1 MHSERHAPGKAGML
15 SVDIQ
20 QLADVTVMRCK
31 GRLYAEDSG
40 ALREAVLGRLLG
52 REAVLD
58 LAGITA
64 IDAGG
69 LGLLLSLQKSADVWG
84 TRLRVTNLPP
94 RVEQVIAL
102 TRLRDVLGICSALP
116 HETPNR

>member
-1 MHSERHAPGKAGML
+1 M
-15 SVDIQ
+15 
-20 QLADVTVMRCK
+20 TVIRCK
-31 GRLYAEDSG
+31 GQLYAENGG

-69 LGLLLSLQKSADVWG
+69 LGLLLPLQKSADVRG
-84 TRLRVTNLPP
+84 TRLRMTNLPP

-102 TRLRDVLGICSALP
+102 TRLRDVLEICSALP
-116 HETPNR
+116 HGPPNC